1 MLSVLRPGIWLGCAV
16 MVMGLFP
23 AQADIIVST
32 SCVRAG
38 GSSACTTVRSRTIGL
53 PAGVRLWTARAE
65 REDAEAAERERLWL
79 ARCRP
84 TVEHDQY
91 GVRRYRYAAVGC
103 EYGRYE

>member
-16 MVMGLFP
+16 TVMGLFP
-23 AQADIIVST
+23 AHADII
-32 SCVRAG
+32 
-38 GSSACTTVRSRTIGL
+38 VRSRTIGL

-65 REDAEAAERERLWL
+65 REEAEAAERERLWL

-91 GVRRYRYAAVGC
+91 GVRRYRYAAAGC